1 MTKQELIKEIEL
13 KESLIMIYSERD
25 FYRVNELVDEI
36 RALNMQVLDLMV
48 NETNQDELCTAFEN
62 FLDSQSA

>member
-48 NETNQDELCTAFEN
+48 DETRQD
-62 FLDSQSA
+62 

>member
-48 NETNQDELCTAFEN
+48 DETSQDELCTAFEN
-62 FLDSQSA
+62 FLDTKTA